1 VVDPRPCYVTARAY
15 HARCGGEAL
24 VPWVRTAP
32 SIGPGL
38 CTILYVYFR
47 EHPFYSDV
55 LYPCAQKNRPYG

>member
-1 VVDPRPCYVTARAY
+1 MVDPRPCYVTARAY
-15 HARCGGEAL
+15 HARCGGEAS

-47 EHPFYSDV
+47 ENLFYPV
-55 LYPCAQKNRPYG
+55 GE